1 MKKILILAAAALS
14 LAACAVT
21 PETAPAGAFQTEAD
35 YAVTLPSDWSR
46 WPSQINYDT
55 QGEYLTRDGVLL
67 NRLHFMSIEDGG
79 SLVRARRDFE
89 IPLYTSGST
98 EFEVVELVTSS
109 LSLIGYSSVEADDI
123 RPASFDGHDGL
134 RFGLTGTWQNGL
146 RVRGDVAAIARNER
160 LDLVLFLAPE
170 LHYYDTL
177 SGEVDAIMS
186 SIDMPDA
193 E

>member
-1 MKKILILAAAALS
+1 MKKILTLAAAAFS

-21 PETAPAGAFQTEAD
+21 PEAVQAGAFQTEAD
-35 YAVTLPSDWSR
+35 YTVTLPSDWSR

-55 QGEYLTRDGVLL
+55 EGEYLTQDGVLL

-79 SLVRARRDFE
+79 SLLRTRRDVE

-98 EFEVVELVTSS
+98 EFEIVELVTNS
-109 LSLIGYSSVEADDI
+109 LSMIGYSSVEADEI
-123 RPASFDGHDGL
+123 RPAGFDGHDGL

-146 RVRGDVAAIARNER
+146 RVRGDVAAIAHPER
-160 LDLVLFLAPE
+160 LDLVLFMAPE

-177 SGEVDAIMS
+177 SGEVDAIMN